1 MKKVYLLFSLLAIL
15 VFTGASCISLKG
27 SSETSGTGGVFK
39 SIDKAEKWQQKIA
52 VASVKGNV
60 NIANVDVSVLVFD
73 PQDSKTIYLGTANN
87 GLLYTLD
94 GAESWQRVAGLAAG
108 KVNDIVVD
116 SKNKCAIYVAV
127 GNKILKT
134 IDCTR
139 SWQATYVDSRVEGVI
154 TTMATDLDNPSVIYA
169 GLATGDLLKS
179 VDSGASWLVA
189 TRLDSGLVKVLVDP
203 DDSKIVY
210 AATAKD
216 GVSKSTD
223 GGKTWVDLEAQLK
236 EFKGAKTARNL
247 VFDVSKSGTLLLDS
261 KYGML
266 KTTDAGETWQP
277 MNLLTPSGDV
287 QIYSLA
293 INPKNGNEIYY
304 GTSSTIYKS
313 VDGGASWVT
322 KKMPTA
328 RAASYL
334 LVDPNEGN
342 IVYLGTL
349 TIKK

>member
-328 RAASYL
+328 RVASYL
-334 LVDPNEGN
+334 LVSPDDGN